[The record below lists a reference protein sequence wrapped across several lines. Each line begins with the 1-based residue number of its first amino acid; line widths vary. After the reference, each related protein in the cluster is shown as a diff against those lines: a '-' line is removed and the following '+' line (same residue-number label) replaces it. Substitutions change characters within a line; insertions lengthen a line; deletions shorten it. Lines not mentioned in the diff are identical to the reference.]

1 MSSTAGAPPPSWH
14 DWRLNPPTSTPESST
29 MLVNQPQ
36 IPKLP
41 VPKLEDTLK
50 RLSDSIEPLAESD
63 EELNRTKQKLQDFVK
78 QGGIGHELQ
87 KRLEARRDDPN
98 IRNWIAEWWD
108 QLAYMAYRDSVV
120 VNVSYYYG
128 FKRLPQAP
136 SNASDAPAADPAY
149 VAASIVYTALEFRNL
164 ISKGLLEPE
173 KVSKEGGELCME
185 SYKWAFNA
193 CRVPATGADYA
204 VKVAE
209 EDPAGQHFVVIRNN
223 NFYTVPLNDQSGR
236 RFTVAEF
243 QRAFQAIIDRN
254 DKQAPGV
261 GVLTG
266 INRDRWTKAHAHLLG
281 SNQNANTIKAIQNSA
296 FIVCLDEATPNPKLE
311 PIQGSNTNLN
321 GQGIC
326 DFSERIWKAS
336 GKSVK
341 NPEIGNRWWDKP
353 LQWVVF
359 KNGEAGFIGEH
370 SCMDGT
376 PTARLNDYLTKRL
389 LTNKPELVGAQDPP
403 AKETPSVKPI
413 PFEVDNI
420 TSSNIQKAEKEFV
433 DHVNQYQVN
442 YLHYGRYGKEG
453 IKKMKT
459 SPDGWTQMVFQL
471 AYFMTF
477 GKPCGTYEAA
487 QVRRYQLGR
496 TETVRI
502 CTKATVAFTKSM
514 LDSNHTNADR
524 KKLFQEAIQG
534 HGQDMKMA
542 SAAMGIDRH
551 LFGLKR
557 LLKEGEEAPLL
568 SDELVAKSSTWKMST
583 SQIFIENSPAYGWG
597 PVVYPDG
604 LGIPYMI
611 HTNHLQFTVT
621 SHESVPGQQF
631 IDNLGKAADMIM
643 DMMEQQ

>member
-1 MSSTAGAPPPSWH
+1 MSSTSASPPSWH
-14 DWRLNPPTSTPESST
+14 AWRLDPPTSTPATST
-29 MLVNQPQ
+29 MFVNQPQ

-41 VPKLEDTLK
+41 VPKLQDTLD
-50 RLSDSIEPLAESD
+50 RLLKSVEPLAESD
-63 EELNRTKQKLQDFVK
+63 AEMQAVRQKLQEFG
-78 QGGIGHELQ
+78 QPGGIGHELQ
-87 KRLEARRDDPN
+87 KRLEQRRDDPN

-108 QLAYMAYRDSVV
+108 QLAYMTYRDSVV

-136 SNASDAPAADPAY
+136 ASASNVPQSDSAY
-149 VAASIVYTALEFRNL
+149 VAASIVHTALEFRNL

-173 KVSKEGGELCME
+173 KVSKDGGELCME

-209 EDPAGQHFVVIRNN
+209 EDAQGQHIVVIRNN
-223 NFYTVPLNDQSGR
+223 NFYTVPISDKSGR
-236 RFTVAEF
+236 RYTVEEF
-243 QRAFQAIIDRN
+243 KRAFQAILN
-254 DKQAPGV
+254 KSDKAGPGV
-261 GVLTG
+261 GILTG
-266 INRDRWTKAHAHLLG
+266 INRDRWTDAHTHLLE
-281 SNQNANTIKAIQNSA
+281 SFQNADTIKKIHTAA
-296 FIVCLDEATPNPKLE
+296 FAVCLDEAEPNPKLE
-311 PIQGSNTNLN
+311 PVSDSKSNLN
-321 GQGIC
+321 GRGIC
-326 DFSERIWKAS
+326 EFSERLWKAG
-336 GKSVK
+336 GKGFG
-341 NPEIGNRWWDKP
+341 EGEAANRWWDKP

-389 LTNKPELVGAQDPP
+389 LTNKPEPVGASDPP
-403 AKETPSVKPI
+403 AQETPAVTAL
-413 PFEVDNI
+413 PFEADGA
-420 TSSNIQKAEKEFV
+420 TLKAIENARKEFA
-433 DHVNQYQVN
+433 DHVGQYQVH

-471 AYFMTF
+471 AYHMTF
-477 GKPCGTYEAA
+477 GKACGTYEAA
-487 QVRRYQLGR
+487 QVRRFQLGR

-502 CTKATVAFTKSM
+502 CTSATVAFTQAM
-514 LDSNHTNADR
+514 LDSKQSNAER
-524 KKLFQEAIQG
+524 KRLFQEAVKG
-534 HGQDMKMA
+534 HGQDMKQA
-542 SAAMGIDRH
+542 SAAQGIDRH

-557 LLKEGEEAPLL
+557 VLKEGEEAPLL
-568 SDELVAKSSTWKMST
+568 TDELVARSSTWKMST

-604 LGIPYMI
+604 LGLPYMI
-611 HTNHLQFTVT
+611 HPDHLQFSVT
-621 SHESVPGQQF
+621 SHESVPGQKYT
-631 IDNLGKAADMIM
+631 DNLAKAADMVM